1 MGLRSSGLD
10 LRTDCLTIMQI
21 STAPLIYILI
31 FVAVVVIVNGIYLI
45 VFGKSISL
53 NSRVSRRLTLLEKNA
68 NREQV
73 LEQLRKEMNQH
84 LNAKNIPLYSM
95 LAKKAQRANIAFS
108 PQALIG
114 LMGLASV
121 FAFLMLSVFT
131 SAALGLSIVMSVL
144 MGVGGVYVWVNRTA
158 KKRMEL
164 LEEQLPDSIELMV
177 RSLRVGHPFSTAVG
191 IVAKE
196 IPDPLGSE
204 FGVISDESAYGR
216 DVTESLKAFAERMD
230 SQDLRFLAVAVAIQQ
245 QSGGN
250 LAEILEGLSKVVRA
264 RFKLFRRVRAITA
277 EAKWSGM
284 FLSAFPIL
292 ALVMINVIKPDYY
305 DGVKETSAYVPAAL
319 FVVTFLIINI
329 IYMKVMTNIKV

>member
-1 MGLRSSGLD
+1 ME
-10 LRTDCLTIMQI
+10 I
-21 STAPLIYILI
+21 SVAPLIYILI
-31 FVAVVVIVNGIYLI
+31 FVAVVVIVEGIYLL

-53 NSRVSRRLTLLEKNA
+53 NSRLSRRLTLLEKNA

-84 LNAKNIPLYSM
+84 LNARNIPLYSVF
-95 LAKKAQRANIAFS
+95 AKKAQRANIAFS
-108 PQALIG
+108 PKALVGI
-114 LMGLASV
+114 MGLV
-121 FAFLMLSVFT
+121 TVLAFLMLTVMT
-131 SAALGLSIVMSVL
+131 AAAPAVRVVISIV
-144 MGVGGVYVWVNRTA
+144 MGVGGVYFWVNKKA

-177 RSLRVGHPFSTAVG
+177 RSLRVGHPFSAAVG

-204 FGVISDESAYGR
+204 FGVIADEAAYGR

-230 SQDLRFLAVAVAIQQ
+230 SQDLRFLAVAVSIQQ

-250 LAEILEGLSKVVRA
+250 LAEILDGLAKVIRA

-284 FLSAFPIL
+284 FLSGFPIA
-292 ALVMINVIKPDYY
+292 ALLMVITIKPDYY
-305 DGVKETSAYVPAAL
+305 DGVRETPAFIPAVL
-319 FVVTFLIINI
+319 FVAVFLTINI
-329 IYMKVMTNIKV
+329 IFMKVMTNIRV